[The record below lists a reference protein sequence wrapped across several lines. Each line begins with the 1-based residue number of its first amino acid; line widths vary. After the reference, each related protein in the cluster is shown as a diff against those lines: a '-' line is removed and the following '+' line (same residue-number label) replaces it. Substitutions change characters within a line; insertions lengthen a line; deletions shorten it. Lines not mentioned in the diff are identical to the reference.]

1 MYSICA
7 YKFIVS
13 KQALHLYCW
22 GEFPDCNP
30 PPQRKNGSDQLPI
43 PFCSSVPE
51 CCCIDYFSKEAQ
63 AGCLKVCFLREH
75 FWIHNPVD
83 VTWTKMV
90 WAVYQTI
97 FPLNGKLF
105 WHKTLGE
112 WLKYSTHSIW
122 WYLWLLC
129 YNIPVLRQLV
139 KCSGVQCLQMP
150 FPGNWRERNSEAV
163 CSAAWVLI
171 TFKTHTHNH
180 TLYPNPPPLFCRS
193 GSALLRLHTFIG
205 SISCTKL
212 GKQ

>member
-1 MYSICA
+1 MHNAVTVVWCSLGSPQYKHTVTQVWILYSITYLDYQNDNLLCVQFVPTNSLCGGLPQFFNQNKHYIYTA
-7 YKFIVS
+7 
-13 KQALHLYCW
+13 
-22 GEFPDCNP
+22 GENSQTAIPS
-30 PPQRKNGSDQLPI
+30 QRKNGPDQLPI

-63 AGCLKVCFLREH
+63 AGCLKVCVLREH
-75 FWIHNPVD
+75 FWIHNPVN

-97 FPLNGKLF
+97 FPLNRKLF

-139 KCSGVQCLQMP
+139 KCSGVQCL
-150 FPGNWRERNSEAV
+150 
-163 CSAAWVLI
+163 
-171 TFKTHTHNH
+171 
-180 TLYPNPPPLFCRS
+180 
-193 GSALLRLHTFIG
+193 
-205 SISCTKL
+205 
-212 GKQ
+212 